1 MIVKN
6 IKPVRQQQNYCEA
19 ITVWG
24 ATWEKN
30 CIMIAF
36 KTRSNENRK
45 KEKWWGCGF
54 KGLIHINIVNGIFN
68 FRHAST
74 WINDSSF
81 KKVVN

>member
-1 MIVKN
+1 MPLKREV
-6 IKPVRQQQNYCEA
+6 
-19 ITVWG
+19 T
-24 ATWEKN
+24 
-30 CIMIAF
+30 
-36 KTRSNENRK
+36 KTEK

-74 WINDSSF
+74 WINDSSS